1 MENNETERQYYFMEA
16 VKQEVQALADK
27 LGRAPTYHV
36 TTFGCQ
42 MNARDSEKL
51 SGILETVGY
60 VFSESEEADFVL
72 FNTCT
77 VRENANQRVYGR
89 LGILHNLKKKH
100 PHMLVAVCGCMMQ
113 EPEEVERIRK
123 TYRFVDIVFGT
134 HNIFQLAELLHKRF
148 TTGKMVVDVWKD
160 TDQIVEDLPNIR
172 KYSFKSG
179 VNIMFGCNNFCSYCI
194 VPYVRGRERSREPE
208 DILNEIRRQAQDGV
222 VEVMLLGQNV
232 NSYGKTLEQPMTFAA
247 LLREVEK
254 IDGIRRIRFMTSHPK
269 DLSDELIETMR
280 DSKKICRHLHLPLQ
294 SGSTRVLGLDEPQIH
309 EGELSGSGGEVKAGD
324 SRSFPD
330 HGYHRGLPRGD
341 RGGFSGYAGCGKA
354 CAVRQCL
361 YLFIFETQRD
371 SGGCYGRAD
380 PGRRGA

>member
-113 EPEEVERIRK
+113 ESPLIH
-123 TYRFVDIVFGT
+123 
-134 HNIFQLAELLHKRF
+134 HNS
-148 TTGKMVVDVWKD
+148 KM
-160 TDQIVEDLPNIR
+160 
-172 KYSFKSG
+172 
-179 VNIMFGCNNFCSYCI
+179 
-194 VPYVRGRERSREPE
+194 
-208 DILNEIRRQAQDGV
+208 
-222 VEVMLLGQNV
+222 
-232 NSYGKTLEQPMTFAA
+232 
-247 LLREVEK
+247 K
-254 IDGIRRIRFMTSHPK
+254 IP
-269 DLSDELIETMR
+269 
-280 DSKKICRHLHLPLQ
+280 
-294 SGSTRVLGLDEPQIH
+294 
-309 EGELSGSGGEVKAGD
+309 
-324 SRSFPD
+324 
-330 HGYHRGLPRGD
+330 
-341 RGGFSGYAGCGKA
+341 
-354 CAVRQCL
+354 
-361 YLFIFETQRD
+361 
-371 SGGCYGRAD
+371 
-380 PGRRGA
+380 